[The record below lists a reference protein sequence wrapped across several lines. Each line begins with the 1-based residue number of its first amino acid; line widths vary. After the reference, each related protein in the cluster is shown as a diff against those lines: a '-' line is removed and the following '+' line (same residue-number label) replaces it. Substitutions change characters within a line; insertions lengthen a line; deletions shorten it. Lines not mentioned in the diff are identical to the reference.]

1 MGCCDLRL
9 AEKPKQYSRRS
20 VQHGRRLGLG
30 TRDFPGGTVTKNLP
44 ADAANAGDTGLIPES
59 GRSPGGRNGNPF
71 QYACLENC
79 MHRGA

>member
-9 AEKPKQYSRRS
+9 AEKPKQYSGRS

-59 GRSPGGRNGNPF
+59 GRSPGEGSGNPL
-71 QYACLENC
+71 QYSCLEYPMN
-79 MHRGA
+79 RGA